1 MQHRTNDRSL
11 LPPRYSRHPGAL
23 LGSLQQMGMY
33 GMTTF
38 ADLNAN
44 GRVLG
49 LNVGDWALLV
59 GASSLLTAII
69 QLAM

>member
-1 MQHRTNDRSL
+1 
-11 LPPRYSRHPGAL
+11 
-23 LGSLQQMGMY
+23 MGMY

>member
-1 MQHRTNDRSL
+1 
-11 LPPRYSRHPGAL
+11 
-23 LGSLQQMGMY
+23 
-33 GMTTF
+33 MTTF

-49 LNVGDWALLV
+49 LNVGDWALLL